1 MSVSTLKLGGRV
13 YRVISPTPMAAI
25 DEFLTNVSRP
35 NAFTFKLVDY
45 RVIQIQNRLDALYS
59 EIDLVQLEARSV
71 PQTRSTQGYYTA
83 LLTQL
88 RSTAELHLM
97 ELQRIQE

>member
-1 MSVSTLKLGGRV
+1 MSVSTLKLGGRL
-13 YRVISPTPMAAI
+13 YRVVSPSPSAPI
-25 DEFLTNVSRP
+25 EEFLEKCNRP
-35 NAFTFKLVDY
+35 SVFRLVDY

-59 EIDLVQLEARSV
+59 EIDIVQLEARSA